1 MDHWIRTDGMTDDEL
16 AQKIRSLRIDIL
28 VDLAGHTRN
37 NRLTVFAQKPAP
49 VSLSWFIGY
58 GYTTGLSTIDYFL
71 TDKIMAPKGSEH
83 LFSEKLWTFDRYATS
98 WNPSKSNTT
107 QILSLIHI

>member
-1 MDHWIRTDGMTDDEL
+1 MINLKFLLSPNRNVDKISREYKSYVDHWIRTDGMTDDEL

-49 VSLSWFIGY
+49 FRCH
-58 GYTTGLSTIDYFL
+58 GL
-71 TDKIMAPKGSEH
+71 
-83 LFSEKLWTFDRYATS
+83 
-98 WNPSKSNTT
+98 
-107 QILSLIHI
+107 